1 MPVFSVSARAV
12 TDGFSFAPSNGGK
25 MQKSNTNQKLR
36 SVVGIALFAALAF
49 GVSLVFRFPVLFLTF
64 DAKDA
69 IITIA
74 AFVWGPLSAIPMA
87 VIAALLELVTIS
99 DTGLYGLIMNIAS
112 TLSFALTAATIYKFK
127 RTRNGSIIAIYSAVV
142 AVCAVMMLMNVLI
155 TPYFMG
161 QPTKAV
167 IEMLPTVLL
176 PFNFAKAMLNSAVV
190 VLLYKPCVTALRLL
204 GFAKGTANGADLKL
218 NKNSAIMLIIGAV
231 SLIFAVTI
239 FIVLKLK

>member
-1 MPVFSVSARAV
+1 
-12 TDGFSFAPSNGGK
+12 
-25 MQKSNTNQKLR
+25 MQKSNTDKKLR
-36 SVVGIALFAALAF
+36 TAVGIALFAALAF
-49 GVSLVFRFPVLFLTF
+49 GVSLVFRFPVMFLTF

-87 VIAALLELVTIS
+87 IIAALLELVAIS
-99 DTGLYGLIMNIAS
+99 DTGLYGFIMNIAS
-112 TLSFALTAATIYKFK
+112 TLAFSLTAATIYKFK

-142 AVCAVMMLMNVLI
+142 AVSAVMMLMNILI

-161 QPTKAV
+161 QPTKLV
-167 IEMLPTVLL
+167 IEMIPTVLL

-204 GFAKGTANGADLKL
+204 GFAKGSASGSDLKL
-218 NKNSAIMLIIGAV
+218 NKNSVVMLIIGALTLV
-231 SLIFAVTI
+231 FAVTI
-239 FIVLKLK
+239 FIVLKFK